1 MGLQLLLGGSG
12 YGKSYHMYSH
22 VIEKSLKYPE
32 KNYFIIVP
40 EQYTMQ
46 IQKMIVMM
54 HPDHA
59 TGNIDVVSFDRLAYR
74 IFDELGMSQMTILDD
89 IGKSMV
95 LRRVTGSMAQELK
108 MFGGNLQKTGFI
120 SEIKSGI
127 SEFLQYH
134 IEPKQLDE
142 ACTHLANRPI
152 LSGKL
157 KDLSRIYEGFLSYI
171 SEKYMTTEG
180 ILDRLTQVVC
190 ESEKIANSEFYL
202 DEFTGFTPSQY
213 DLLKELLYYG
223 QGMQIALTVD
233 PREDIYHPGKPYQ
246 LFYITKE
253 TIDKLNHMCLQWQ
266 IEREDDIILKECRR
280 FGHGSALGMLEKCLY
295 RRGKLAGMCADMNRR
310 QSDSSGQ
317 IFISVMANPLD
328 ELKHISGTILKLCHE
343 GLRYRDMAIVTGDL
357 SVYGHIAEQ
366 VMQDADIPYFIDSK
380 RDVLANN
387 LVEFLRAMLEMILQ
401 DFNYDATFRC
411 LKTGLTDISMS
422 DIYRLENYILA
433 TGIRGIRMWSVPF
446 VRKYRNMPEGELE
459 YLNDVRVHVLDWF
472 KSVYTAMT
480 EAKTAGEYAE
490 AMLDFLK
497 NHGIE
502 QQMEG
507 LADTFEENHE
517 LALAREYRQIYKVLE
532 DILLRMQEIL
542 KDETMSV
549 RTYAQIL
556 DAGLAEAK
564 VGIIPPGTDQ
574 LMIGDIRRSRLSQ
587 IKVLFFVGVNEGIVP
602 SAVREGG
609 LITDSDKEVLAQNQL
624 QLAPTGKQDSYTER
638 FYIYAMMTKPTDRL
652 YVSFAKKDSSG
663 RSLRTSSL
671 LERLYKLFPSMV
683 VTDVETMDSVQK
695 QNEVLYGQNEIMRY
709 LIDGLHQFKERGT
722 DKFWLDLYGWMREQP
737 MYEDVLKKLSKAA
750 FFCHENEQL
759 SKSSVRA
766 LYGDVLAGSVTML
779 ERYAS
784 CAYAHFLSYGMH
796 LCERPK
802 YQIAAPDL
810 GILFHSAIELFSK
823 RLSESVYN
831 WHDVPDELRD
841 ELADQCVRDV
851 TADERQLILYDNFR
865 NQFLIYRLKRMVKRT
880 IWALQQQLKK
890 GLFEPADY
898 ELRFDAASDA
908 ETLDFKLSDEEIMKL
923 KGAIDRLDVYEN
935 DSDIYVKI
943 IDYKTG
949 ARQFDAAALYYG
961 LQLQLVVYMEA
972 AMDIKRRQ
980 SGGKHVIP
988 AGILYYNINDP
999 MTSSV
1004 SISEETATDENT
1016 ETADE
1021 KILSALRM
1029 NGVVNSDAH
1038 VIELLD
1044 QSFTGQ
1050 SDVIP
1055 VALNKDGTLSK
1066 KSSAVPTETFQ
1077 QLFKFTSGK
1086 VREIGKNILDGHIE
1100 MNPYKMNQQG
1110 DGCQYCPYRPV
1121 CGFDETLEGFE
1132 YRKLRRLPKDS
1143 AWMEICRKGE
1153 DYERTLDN

>member
-12 YGKSYHMYSH
+12 YGKSYHMYSQ

-213 DLLKELLYYG
+213 DLLKELLHYG

-280 FGHGSALGMLEKCLY
+280 FERGSALGMLEKCLY

-472 KSVYTAMT
+472 NSIYAAMT
-480 EAKTAGEYAE
+480 EAKTAGEYAK

-556 DAGLAEAK
+556 DAGLTEAK

-750 FFCHENEQL
+750 FFGHENEQL

-908 ETLDFKLSDEEIMKL
+908 KTLDFKLSDEEIMRL

-1004 SISEETATDENT
+1004 SISGETATDENT